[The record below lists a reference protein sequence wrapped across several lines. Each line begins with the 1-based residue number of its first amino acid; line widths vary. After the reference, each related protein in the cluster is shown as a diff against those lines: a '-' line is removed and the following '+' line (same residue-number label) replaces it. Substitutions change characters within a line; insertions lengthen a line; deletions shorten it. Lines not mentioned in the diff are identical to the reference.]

1 MAQLLRAAGNGDL
14 DKVIELRDQW
24 SYQNKKGETALHIA
38 VTEDQLEVVKHL
50 VSNGAPVNM
59 QDKKNR
65 FTPLM
70 LCLAQQPPH
79 FLEMLQVILKGKPD
93 LGATDS
99 TGQTILHLAAQ
110 YEEEEAMEII
120 LRAKPKVDAADP
132 KKMTALHVA
141 AGKGSVELVKLLVE
155 RGHANVNA
163 VDAKGNSP
171 LHWVCINNGSDAVT
185 LIEYLVSK
193 GAKPVKNGS
202 GNSPLHSEAMHC
214 ETSSAWPTAAA
225 SALLA
230 AFPDLET
237 DVNKSGLTAQQTF
250 DQGIDAEESAAGKP
264 DQGAH
269 SGAASDKIIKRNQLG
284 SEEFVDNAAAAR
296 AAAIAR
302 TKKKSAKQTQANGGG
317 LSPYAWAAILLAVL
331 AVVYSVMFA
340 QEAS

>member
-1 MAQLLRAAGNGDL
+1 
-14 DKVIELRDQW
+14 
-24 SYQNKKGETALHIA
+24 
-38 VTEDQLEVVKHL
+38 
-50 VSNGAPVNM
+50 
-59 QDKKNR
+59 
-65 FTPLM
+65 
-70 LCLAQQPPH
+70 
-79 FLEMLQVILKGKPD
+79 
-93 LGATDS
+93 
-99 TGQTILHLAAQ
+99 
-110 YEEEEAMEII
+110 
-120 LRAKPKVDAADP
+120 
-132 KKMTALHVA
+132 
-141 AGKGSVELVKLLVE
+141 
-155 RGHANVNA
+155 
-163 VDAKGNSP
+163 
-171 LHWVCINNGSDAVT
+171 
-185 LIEYLVSK
+185 
-193 GAKPVKNGS
+193 
-202 GNSPLHSEAMHC
+202 MHC

-296 AAAIAR
+296 AGKECSYVLDVCQCLLVTQRFTECHQCAAAIAR